1 MVFLTPAE
9 KERRVKELLEQGKST
24 REIAEEVHMSFADIG
39 SIRRRLFGETEAQT
53 KKEGEITLSTDTRVF
68 KMFEEGKSPI
78 EVTIQLDIKSDDV
91 AKLYRKW
98 WELKGL
104 ELLNH
109 LYEEAKDDLY
119 EFHAVY
125 RQIKDEGLPAK
136 KVIAATRCIEQVP
149 LFENRLFDLTNEV
162 RKAEEQK
169 QHGMIGLDQINA
181 SIAIAKQELYSY
193 TAALNSKKAE
203 ISDLVSHKHQ
213 LERINAREKGRAEY
227 RRVERIAEQRINEI
241 LSNKQLV
248 LHAAL
253 ASILDALRED
263 PNKQLLIYDP
273 RDGPPPYGIRHTPPG
288 IDPLQFKRFCQAKLL
303 ELAAKYHDKLLKN
316 FMRSTMTSIGFED
329 QQQTWDRNQLW

>member
-53 KKEGEITLSTDTRVF
+53 KKEGEITLSTDTQVF

-91 AKLYRKW
+91 ARLYRQW
-98 WELKGL
+98 WDLKGL
-104 ELLNH
+104 DLLNN
-109 LYEEAKDDLY
+109 LYEEIKEELFEIHALY
-119 EFHAVY
+119 Q
-125 RQIKDEGLPAK
+125 QIKTEGLPPRK
-136 KVIAATRCIEQVP
+136 LFDAARRIEQVP
-149 LFENRLFDLTNEV
+149 LFENRLFDLTNEIQKV
-162 RKAEEQK
+162 EDKK
-169 QHGMIGLDQINA
+169 QHGMIELDQLNA
-181 SIAIAKQELYSY
+181 NIAIAKQELISY

-203 ISDLVSHKHQ
+203 ISELVSHKHQ
-213 LERINAREKGRAEY
+213 LERINAREKGRPEY

-263 PNKQLLIYDP
+263 PNKQLLIYDL
-273 RDGPPPYGIRHTPPG
+273 RDGPPLYGIRHTPPG

-316 FMRSTMTSIGFED
+316 FMRSTMTSIAFED